1 MVTSVAVP
9 VAEGVL
15 VVVVV
20 VAVVVVVVVVAGVAG
35 VVVVVVV
42 AAVATDRILSVSQ
55 ICTSRRLSK
64 IPMTAH

>member
-1 MVTSVAVP
+1 MVIVVVTSVAVP

-20 VAVVVVVVVVAGVAG
+20 VVLVVVVVAGVAG
-35 VVVVVVV
+35 VVVVV